1 MIKQMKKLIF
11 NTTEKTINVKDG
23 YSSMYEMENITTVKP
38 LDGYYEV
45 MQRVDNET
53 APSGYSGWCDR
64 ALAAKIPEWLRS
76 AGGNKKERAD

>member
-1 MIKQMKKLIF
+1 MLTLIF

-45 MQRVDNET
+45 MQRVDSET
-53 APSGYSGWCDR
+53 SPSGYSAIPVLR
-64 ALAAKIPEWLRS
+64 LPIAATIMEIVK
-76 AGGNKKERAD
+76 